1 MKAHV
6 ITIMDNPKSIK
17 VAGRCINSEPKL
29 KIKYHEAFTPKD
41 NLNEI
46 FKRNDIKDLSRFHA
60 NEWGRPDRQM
70 AAFLSHLYVWKQ
82 CLIDNENTLVLEHD
96 AIITGDIPE
105 NLSFNKVI
113 TLGKPSYGQYNTP
126 KFLGVGP
133 MVQASYTKGA
143 HGYVVSPAGAKAL
156 LDKAKTHAETTDI
169 FLNLGNFPWLQEYYP
184 WAVEVRDTFTTIQ
197 NSKGCRAKDLSHML
211 KPTEYEII

>member
-1 MKAHV
+1 MNTYNVLVLSLVKDTERRKH
-6 ITIMDNPKSIK
+6 ITSVLDKLNLKFRFFDATTPDDLDYYTEKVYFKNLDHNPKVNRKAVMATFMS
-17 VAGRCINSEPKL
+17 
-29 KIKYHEAFTPKD
+29 H
-41 NLNEI
+41 LNILTEI
-46 FKRNDIKDLSRFHA
+46 FNSK
-60 NEWGRPDRQM
+60 
-70 AAFLSHLYVWKQ
+70 
-82 CLIDNENTLVLEHD
+82 ENTLVLEHD
-96 AIITGDIPE
+96 AIVIGDIPQ

-113 TLGKPSYGQYNTP
+113 TLGKPSYGNYNTP

-143 HGYVVSPAGAKAL
+143 HGYIVSPAGAKAL

-197 NSKGCRAKDLSHML
+197 NAKGCRAKDLSHML
-211 KPTEYEII
+211 KPAEYEII